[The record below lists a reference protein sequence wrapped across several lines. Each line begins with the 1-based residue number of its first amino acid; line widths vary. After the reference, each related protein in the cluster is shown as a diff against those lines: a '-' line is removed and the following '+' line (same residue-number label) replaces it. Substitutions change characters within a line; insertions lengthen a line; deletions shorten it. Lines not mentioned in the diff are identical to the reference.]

1 MGEDTTFDE
10 INQKI
15 TTTLNLRHCAG
26 IRATVVDILLA
37 IHCSDDAEGRKGFL
51 RLHTAGRQTCAVLV
65 RGNKA
70 CLWST
75 RLDLHVLF
83 DVAKHRV
90 ERLVLL
96 FQVRP
101 LFFLSSHYL

>member
-51 RLHTAGRQTCAVLV
+51 RLHTAGRQPCAGERRHVSGARGLTCTYCSMSPNIVLS
-65 RGNKA
+65 A
-70 CLWST
+70 WSPGQ
-75 RLDLHVLF
+75 L
-83 DVAKHRV
+83 
-90 ERLVLL
+90 
-96 FQVRP
+96 
-101 LFFLSSHYL
+101 